1 LAADGAR
8 CRGARACD
16 NHRLRSARGA
26 RRIFGRRL
34 TSWEKAMQVAACKSR
49 WHRVALFVLAG
60 AIGWSGAALAQKTE
74 LLVYT
79 ALETD
84 QIKAYETAFN
94 KAYPDIALKWVRDS
108 TGVITAKVLAEK
120 ANPQADLV
128 IGTSASSMAVF
139 ANEGMLQP
147 YAPKGLDKI
156 PAQYRDSQNPP
167 RWVGMDVYGAAI
179 CFNTVEAQKQNLPK
193 PESWQDLTKPIY
205 KGKIVM
211 PNPASSGTGYLDV
224 SSWLQIMGEQNGWK
238 FMDGLHENI
247 AQYTHSGSKPCVQ
260 AGNGE
265 FPIGISF
272 EYRANTI
279 KAKGGPIDLVFPKE
293 GLGWDLEAFAI
304 HKGTKNLEAAKK
316 LADWA
321 SSKDAMQLYGKNF
334 AITAQPG
341 VAAPLAN
348 VPADY
353 EKRLVKLDFKVAA
366 DNRARVLEEWNRR
379 YSAKSEPKKQ

>member
-1 LAADGAR
+1 
-8 CRGARACD
+8 
-16 NHRLRSARGA
+16 
-26 RRIFGRRL
+26 
-34 TSWEKAMQVAACKSR
+34 MQFAACRSR
-49 WHRVALFVLAG
+49 WHKLALFALAG

-94 KAYPDIALKWVRDS
+94 KSYPDIALKWVRDS

-193 PESWQDLTKPIY
+193 PASWKDLTKPVY

-211 PNPASSGTGYLDV
+211 PNPASSGTGFLDV
-224 SSWLQIMGEQNGWK
+224 SGWLQMWGEQDAWK
-238 FMDGLHENI
+238 FMDALHENVGV
-247 AQYTHSGSKPCVQ
+247 YTHSGSQPCKQ
-260 AGNGE
+260 AGSGE

-272 EYRANTI
+272 EYRAMATKKSGAPVDI
-279 KAKGGPIDLVFPKE
+279 VFPSE
-293 GLGWDLEAFAI
+293 GLGWDLEASGI
-304 HKGTKNLEAAKK
+304 MKTTKKMAAAEK
-316 LADWA
+316 LMDWLA
-321 SSKDAMQLYGKNF
+321 TPDAMKLFADNF
-334 AITAQPG
+334 AVVAMPG
-341 VAAPLAN
+341 MSKQLEFIPV
-348 VPADY
+348 DY
-353 EKRLVKLDFKVAA
+353 EKHLIKNDF
-366 DNRARVLEEWNRR
+366 EW
-379 YSAKSEPKKQ
+379 SAKNRERILAEWTKRYNSKSLPK

>member
-1 LAADGAR
+1 
-8 CRGARACD
+8 
-16 NHRLRSARGA
+16 
-26 RRIFGRRL
+26 
-34 TSWEKAMQVAACKSR
+34 MQIAACKSR
-49 WHRVALFVLAG
+49 WHRIALFVLAG

-193 PESWQDLTKPIY
+193 PASWKDLTKPVY

-211 PNPASSGTGYLDV
+211 PNPASSGTGFLDV
-224 SSWLQIMGEQNGWK
+224 SGWIQMWGEQDAWK
-238 FMDGLHENI
+238 FMDALHENVGV
-247 AQYTHSGSKPCVQ
+247 YTHSGSQPCKQ
-260 AGNGE
+260 AGAGE

-272 EYRANTI
+272 EYRAMATKKSGAPVDI
-279 KAKGGPIDLVFPKE
+279 VFPSE
-293 GLGWDLEAFAI
+293 GLGWDLEASGI
-304 HKGTKNLEAAKK
+304 MKTTKKMAAAEK
-316 LADWA
+316 LMDWLA
-321 SSKDAMQLYGKNF
+321 TPDAMKLFADNF
-334 AITAQPG
+334 AVVAMPG
-341 VAAPLAN
+341 MSKQLEFIPV
-348 VPADY
+348 DY
-353 EKRLVKLDFKVAA
+353 EKHLIKNDF
-366 DNRARVLEEWNRR
+366 EW
-379 YSAKSEPKKQ
+379 SAKNRERILAEWTKRYNSKSLPK

>member
-1 LAADGAR
+1 
-8 CRGARACD
+8 
-16 NHRLRSARGA
+16 
-26 RRIFGRRL
+26 
-34 TSWEKAMQVAACKSR
+34 MQVAACKSR

-193 PESWQDLTKPIY
+193 PASWKDLTKPVY

-211 PNPASSGTGYLDV
+211 PNPASSGTGFLDV
-224 SSWLQIMGEQNGWK
+224 SGWLQMWGEQDAWK
-238 FMDGLHENI
+238 FMDALHENVGV
-247 AQYTHSGSKPCVQ
+247 YTHSGSQPCKQ
-260 AGNGE
+260 AGAGE

-272 EYRANTI
+272 EYRAMATKKSGAPVDI
-279 KAKGGPIDLVFPKE
+279 VFPSE
-293 GLGWDLEAFAI
+293 GLGWDLEASGI
-304 HKGTKNLEAAKK
+304 MKTTKKMAAAEK
-316 LADWA
+316 LMDWLA
-321 SSKDAMQLYGKNF
+321 TPDAMKLFADNF
-334 AITAQPG
+334 AVVAMPG
-341 VAAPLAN
+341 MSKQLEFIPV
-348 VPADY
+348 DY
-353 EKRLVKLDFKVAA
+353 EKHLIKNDF
-366 DNRARVLEEWNRR
+366 EW
-379 YSAKSEPKKQ
+379 SAKNRERILAEWTKRYNSKSLPK